1 MPSNKN
7 VTGGWQWTTAPGGYD
22 KHVKDLHERYVREL
36 GAPYQSFVKRSKEE
50 QKELD
55 NLRKEVS
62 LVRKGQQFRNIS
74 VTPNSSPIGLNA
86 DEMILLR
93 TNKAFA
99 RRFLAEVT
107 GNRNILETDI
117 EAFYKNMDENYPNII
132 QKYRKEN
139 KIKSNKEVVNFAKN
153 NFIRQEIGKK
163 NTATQYEL
171 PPKDVATQ
179 WEEIPQND
187 QIKKTAENLV
197 KQIKKSEEIEAGD
210 KNIFKPTEQ
219 LKEEPFIRKA
229 DLNKKPEIET
239 NVIPNLNQEFDKNE
253 YLNSLP
259 PKKLEQLNA
268 LKAEISKY
276 KALNKGGKWNGSI
289 DPEIELATN
298 SRGLEIIL
306 DGLKSDFEQKV
317 QNPEL
322 RQSLLNQSLE
332 KPQIENVVET
342 EGQRNKRLQEAAK
355 KAIEFGTQT
364 EDMPLTNEEEIF
376 NLEKSEISREQLL
389 EKELK
394 AAEEALNYE
403 RNLRLEQ
410 EENIKNYTSQIKQ
423 AGIFDDE
430 SEGNKTN
437 RSNISRK
444 SLDNNDLLKKT
455 IKKHPDQAENIIKHT
470 DQQEELALDNLAL
483 QEANIKKQANFIIDQ
498 ANKQKEDISK
508 RLADRKLNKSFKT
521 DRSNLSAKKVSEIQ
535 NANQFEDYPI
545 IPRLPLRNID
555 AKAIEKK
562 RNNLLG
568 IIQAYENNILSSTLH
583 LEKYPDSDEAK
594 NVEKYKKKLEEFK
607 AKLAK
612 LDQLNQS
619 ANKAPEQNVGNANQS
634 KNFTDLD
641 PIKLQLKNKLK
652 LAKAEASIVEE
663 AFKADPTN
671 QELSAKYDLANK
683 EIKNLEAQLNSD
695 KLLGGMPPKKSIE
708 EQSNYSGESL
718 QRPLRLKPGQKPE
731 IAVAEHNLAR
741 LTKER
746 EKRSAVANE
755 LQTKI
760 AQLEKLDPD
769 TTPAMYQA
777 ILSNPFYSDSNPDY
791 KFDVNTGRIST
802 GKNMVELKILASKY
816 KTAFDMLKRGE
827 DVDDPLALKTK
838 GVLPDFQNKSSL
850 TLGIAANKYS
860 MAYHALKPVIELKKK
875 LADENKVI
883 AELNDDIDL
892 NEGKVLLSKQLE
904 PITEARLEKSNA
916 SRNSNFTK
924 KSNFSK
930 KSDKSFFQNKLVN
943 EGQRQQDLV
952 EIARREL
959 EAEKEKFLPKPE
971 NLVELPVRT
980 EPTAREFIQTE
991 QEQRPNIEN
1000 VPQNEQQVQLNRIKN
1015 AQQAI
1020 QTQQE
1025 NLDSQP
1031 LQQNPQTQ
1039 FNIEDYDIS
1048 EDPSN
1053 ILKQFE
1059 PVVKNNLAR
1068 KSLSNINENEEI
1080 NSKGNFNYDDQD
1092 FLDNQSQIDDSDY
1105 VDSLEGEENADVI
1118 RFARNKLKFDI
1129 EDLHELQQEEDNLNE
1144 INTLKLGQLNE
1155 EINNLKSNNA
1165 DPQKI
1170 QQLESLRKPIAQ
1182 QIRAYNEHIK
1192 NRNNQGEGSP
1202 LPPDLETHLMKLKR
1216 IRELEEDKKRIAPM
1230 NEMHEQARTIAKKSL
1245 GNPLLDIAAK
1255 RAEQNLNNPK
1265 LNIQDRTNEY
1275 LNRIKESPEEYIDK
1289 HIATRTKRLIDVL
1302 KDEARES
1309 FLEDELPAVNNQFVM
1324 NGGFYSGARE
1334 AAIER
1339 AKRDRDRHIKREI
1352 ARMLSHGEEQ
1362 ALAQYNTQNNLWS
1375 NLGQVA
1381 GQAAGRQSEIENS
1394 NIGNLEKLEEAKK
1407 KAVKQD
1413 ALMIGQM
1420 ANENQ
1425 QQEQNQINAA
1435 LHEWNE
1441 QTQHN
1446 TRQLEKEAAMLQG
1459 VVPVGRQ
1466 IQTSEELGQPK
1477 APNAMNSMGGMMD
1490 LVGSMFKKGG
1500 SVKGSSNKSKLVSM
1514 VHPKTQEKYDIPYH
1528 IVKTA
1533 LKDGLIYG

>member
-7 VTGGWQWTTAPGGYD
+7 VTGGWQWTTAPNGYD
-22 KHVKDLHERYVREL
+22 THVDLLHKRYVREL
-36 GAPYQSFVKRSKEE
+36 GAPYQSFVKRSEEE
-50 QKELD
+50 QQELD

-139 KIKSNKEVVNFAKN
+139 KIKSNKEVINFAKN

-197 KQIKKSEEIEAGD
+197 KQRKKSEEIEAGD
-210 KNIFKPTEQ
+210 KNISKRVLPKHAFDSELARLINQKQTPENEVNVNSKPT
-219 LKEEPFIRKA
+219 
-229 DLNKKPEIET
+229 ET
-239 NVIPNLNQEFDKNE
+239 NVILETEGERNKRLQEAAKKVIENPQTYADKVHNDIININNELNQILPKKKALEKQISYLQKLPSNHELKPYDVEKFGLDRNVLKEFSNVPLLLNYLTPQKNE
-253 YLNSLP
+253 YERNTNFLNG
-259 PKKLEQLNA
+259 KLQNYEKF
-268 LKAEISKY
+268 LKE
-276 KALNKGGKWNGSI
+276 
-289 DPEIELATN
+289 
-298 SRGLEIIL
+298 
-306 DGLKSDFEQKV
+306 
-317 QNPEL
+317 
-322 RQSLLNQSLE
+322 
-332 KPQIENVVET
+332 ENVNSKPIKTNIIPET
-342 EGQRNKRLQEAAK
+342 EGERDKRLQEAAK

-444 SLDNNDLLKKT
+444 SLDNDDLLKKT

-483 QEANIKKQANFIIDQ
+483 QEENIKKQASFIIDQ

-521 DRSNLSAKKVSEIQ
+521 DRSNLSAKKASFIFDQEIIEPDGTKTIIKPDGTKTVYEKDGTRTEYEKDGTITMYGKGGIKLVY
-535 NANQFEDYPI
+535 NPNQEKTKSVPAPKPKLAELNQLPLNQPKDYPI
-545 IPRLPLRNID
+545 IPRLPLKNIEKETTEEKRNSLL
-555 AKAIEKK
+555 KAISNAEFRNKQDEEMLKENPSLK
-562 RNNLLG
+562 RF
-568 IIQAYENNILSSTLH
+568 QQFM
-583 LEKYPDSDEAK
+583 DSNAK
-594 NVEKYKKKLEEFK
+594 QLEEAK
-607 AKLAK
+607 AKLAEF
-612 LDQLNQS
+612 DQLNQS

-634 KNFTDLD
+634 KNFTDLN
-641 PIKLQLKNKLK
+641 PIKLQLENKLK

-718 QRPLRLKPGQKPE
+718 QRPLRLKSGQKPE
-731 IAVAEHNLAR
+731 IVVAEHNLEKFNR
-741 LTKER
+741 ER
-746 EKRSAVANE
+746 EKRLQTLPIIANDIKELEEEKAQFHKVNATHAQDRFGNTFYREGQYEQTLPIGIGYPIARMYPGFTGTKSGLTVRDTSGMNRFNQSQTAAEIYSQMRAYDTGINQRINE
-755 LQTKI
+755 LKQ
-760 AQLEKLDPD
+760 Q
-769 TTPAMYQA
+769 
-777 ILSNPFYSDSNPDY
+777 
-791 KFDVNTGRIST
+791 
-802 GKNMVELKILASKY
+802 
-816 KTAFDMLKRGE
+816 
-827 DVDDPLALKTK
+827 
-838 GVLPDFQNKSSL
+838 
-850 TLGIAANKYS
+850 
-860 MAYHALKPVIELKKK
+860 IEN
-875 LADENKVI
+875 ENKII
-883 AELNDDIDL
+883 AKLNNNIEL
-892 NEGKVLLSKQLE
+892 NEGKILFSKQLE

-943 EGQRQQDLV
+943 EKQKQNEGKRQQDLV

-1025 NLDSQP
+1025 NLAPQS

-1068 KSLSNINENEEI
+1068 KSLSNIDENEEV

-1118 RFARNKLKFDI
+1118 RFARNKLNFDI
-1129 EDLHELQQEEDNLNE
+1129 EDLHELQKEEDNLNE

-1155 EINNLKSNNA
+1155 EINNLKSTNA

-1192 NRNNQGEGSP
+1192 NRNNQGEGSS

-1245 GNPLLDIAAK
+1245 GNPLLDIASK

-1265 LNIQDRTNEY
+1265 LNIQDRTNE
-1275 LNRIKESPEEYIDK
+1275 E
-1289 HIATRTKRLIDVL
+1289 TFT
-1302 KDEARES
+1302 
-1309 FLEDELPAVNNQFVM
+1309 
-1324 NGGFYSGARE
+1324 
-1334 AAIER
+1334 
-1339 AKRDRDRHIKREI
+1339 
-1352 ARMLSHGEEQ
+1352 
-1362 ALAQYNTQNNLWS
+1362 
-1375 NLGQVA
+1375 
-1381 GQAAGRQSEIENS
+1381 
-1394 NIGNLEKLEEAKK
+1394 
-1407 KAVKQD
+1407 
-1413 ALMIGQM
+1413 
-1420 ANENQ
+1420 
-1425 QQEQNQINAA
+1425 
-1435 LHEWNE
+1435 
-1441 QTQHN
+1441 
-1446 TRQLEKEAAMLQG
+1446 
-1459 VVPVGRQ
+1459 
-1466 IQTSEELGQPK
+1466 
-1477 APNAMNSMGGMMD
+1477 
-1490 LVGSMFKKGG
+1490 LV
-1500 SVKGSSNKSKLVSM
+1500 
-1514 VHPKTQEKYDIPYH
+1514 
-1528 IVKTA
+1528 
-1533 LKDGLIYG
+1533 

>member
-117 EAFYKNMDENYPNII
+117 EAFYHNMDENYPNII

-197 KQIKKSEEIEAGD
+197 KQRKKSEEIEAGD
-210 KNIFKPTEQ
+210 KNISKRVLPKHALDSELARLINQKQTPENEENVISKPTEQ

-444 SLDNNDLLKKT
+444 SLDNDDLLKKT

-498 ANKQKEDISK
+498 ANKQKEDIIK

-521 DRSNLSAKKVSEIQ
+521 DRSNLSAKKASFIFDQEIIEPDGTKTIIKPDGTKTVYEKDGTRTEYEKDGTITMYGKGGIKLVY
-535 NANQFEDYPI
+535 NPNQEKTKSVPAPKPKLAELNQLPLNQPKDYPI
-545 IPRLPLRNID
+545 IPKLPLRNID
-555 AKAIEKK
+555 AEAIEKK
-562 RNNLLG
+562 RNNLL
-568 IIQAYENNILSSTLH
+568 
-583 LEKYPDSDEAK
+583 
-594 NVEKYKKKLEEFK
+594 
-607 AKLAK
+607 
-612 LDQLNQS
+612 
-619 ANKAPEQNVGNANQS
+619 
-634 KNFTDLD
+634 
-641 PIKLQLKNKLK
+641 
-652 LAKAEASIVEE
+652 
-663 AFKADPTN
+663 
-671 QELSAKYDLANK
+671 
-683 EIKNLEAQLNSD
+683 
-695 KLLGGMPPKKSIE
+695 
-708 EQSNYSGESL
+708 
-718 QRPLRLKPGQKPE
+718 
-731 IAVAEHNLAR
+731 
-741 LTKER
+741 
-746 EKRSAVANE
+746 
-755 LQTKI
+755 
-760 AQLEKLDPD
+760 
-769 TTPAMYQA
+769 
-777 ILSNPFYSDSNPDY
+777 
-791 KFDVNTGRIST
+791 
-802 GKNMVELKILASKY
+802 
-816 KTAFDMLKRGE
+816 
-827 DVDDPLALKTK
+827 
-838 GVLPDFQNKSSL
+838 
-850 TLGIAANKYS
+850 
-860 MAYHALKPVIELKKK
+860 
-875 LADENKVI
+875 
-883 AELNDDIDL
+883 
-892 NEGKVLLSKQLE
+892 
-904 PITEARLEKSNA
+904 
-916 SRNSNFTK
+916 
-924 KSNFSK
+924 
-930 KSDKSFFQNKLVN
+930 
-943 EGQRQQDLV
+943 
-952 EIARREL
+952 
-959 EAEKEKFLPKPE
+959 
-971 NLVELPVRT
+971 
-980 EPTAREFIQTE
+980 
-991 QEQRPNIEN
+991 
-1000 VPQNEQQVQLNRIKN
+1000 
-1015 AQQAI
+1015 
-1020 QTQQE
+1020 
-1025 NLDSQP
+1025 
-1031 LQQNPQTQ
+1031 
-1039 FNIEDYDIS
+1039 
-1048 EDPSN
+1048 
-1053 ILKQFE
+1053 
-1059 PVVKNNLAR
+1059 
-1068 KSLSNINENEEI
+1068 
-1080 NSKGNFNYDDQD
+1080 
-1092 FLDNQSQIDDSDY
+1092 
-1105 VDSLEGEENADVI
+1105 
-1118 RFARNKLKFDI
+1118 
-1129 EDLHELQQEEDNLNE
+1129 
-1144 INTLKLGQLNE
+1144 
-1155 EINNLKSNNA
+1155 
-1165 DPQKI
+1165 
-1170 QQLESLRKPIAQ
+1170 
-1182 QIRAYNEHIK
+1182 
-1192 NRNNQGEGSP
+1192 
-1202 LPPDLETHLMKLKR
+1202 
-1216 IRELEEDKKRIAPM
+1216 
-1230 NEMHEQARTIAKKSL
+1230 
-1245 GNPLLDIAAK
+1245 
-1255 RAEQNLNNPK
+1255 
-1265 LNIQDRTNEY
+1265 
-1275 LNRIKESPEEYIDK
+1275 
-1289 HIATRTKRLIDVL
+1289 
-1302 KDEARES
+1302 
-1309 FLEDELPAVNNQFVM
+1309 
-1324 NGGFYSGARE
+1324 
-1334 AAIER
+1334 
-1339 AKRDRDRHIKREI
+1339 
-1352 ARMLSHGEEQ
+1352 
-1362 ALAQYNTQNNLWS
+1362 
-1375 NLGQVA
+1375 
-1381 GQAAGRQSEIENS
+1381 
-1394 NIGNLEKLEEAKK
+1394 
-1407 KAVKQD
+1407 
-1413 ALMIGQM
+1413 
-1420 ANENQ
+1420 
-1425 QQEQNQINAA
+1425 
-1435 LHEWNE
+1435 
-1441 QTQHN
+1441 
-1446 TRQLEKEAAMLQG
+1446 
-1459 VVPVGRQ
+1459 
-1466 IQTSEELGQPK
+1466 
-1477 APNAMNSMGGMMD
+1477 
-1490 LVGSMFKKGG
+1490 
-1500 SVKGSSNKSKLVSM
+1500 
-1514 VHPKTQEKYDIPYH
+1514 
-1528 IVKTA
+1528 
-1533 LKDGLIYG
+1533 

>member
-1 MPSNKN
+1 MLKENPS
-7 VTGGWQWTTAPGGYD
+7 
-22 KHVKDLHERYVREL
+22 L
-36 GAPYQSFVKRSKEE
+36 KRF
-50 QKELD
+50 
-55 NLRKEVS
+55 
-62 LVRKGQQFRNIS
+62 QQFMDS
-74 VTPNSSPIGLNA
+74 NA
-86 DEMILLR
+86 
-93 TNKAFA
+93 
-99 RRFLAEVT
+99 
-107 GNRNILETDI
+107 
-117 EAFYKNMDENYPNII
+117 
-132 QKYRKEN
+132 
-139 KIKSNKEVVNFAKN
+139 
-153 NFIRQEIGKK
+153 
-163 NTATQYEL
+163 
-171 PPKDVATQ
+171 
-179 WEEIPQND
+179 
-187 QIKKTAENLV
+187 
-197 KQIKKSEEIEAGD
+197 KQ
-210 KNIFKPTEQ
+210 
-219 LKEEPFIRKA
+219 L
-229 DLNKKPEIET
+229 
-239 NVIPNLNQEFDKNE
+239 
-253 YLNSLP
+253 
-259 PKKLEQLNA
+259 
-268 LKAEISKY
+268 
-276 KALNKGGKWNGSI
+276 
-289 DPEIELATN
+289 
-298 SRGLEIIL
+298 
-306 DGLKSDFEQKV
+306 
-317 QNPEL
+317 
-322 RQSLLNQSLE
+322 
-332 KPQIENVVET
+332 
-342 EGQRNKRLQEAAK
+342 
-355 KAIEFGTQT
+355 
-364 EDMPLTNEEEIF
+364 
-376 NLEKSEISREQLL
+376 
-389 EKELK
+389 
-394 AAEEALNYE
+394 EEA
-403 RNLRLEQ
+403 
-410 EENIKNYTSQIKQ
+410 
-423 AGIFDDE
+423 
-430 SEGNKTN
+430 
-437 RSNISRK
+437 
-444 SLDNNDLLKKT
+444 
-455 IKKHPDQAENIIKHT
+455 
-470 DQQEELALDNLAL
+470 
-483 QEANIKKQANFIIDQ
+483 
-498 ANKQKEDISK
+498 
-508 RLADRKLNKSFKT
+508 
-521 DRSNLSAKKVSEIQ
+521 
-535 NANQFEDYPI
+535 
-545 IPRLPLRNID
+545 
-555 AKAIEKK
+555 
-562 RNNLLG
+562 
-568 IIQAYENNILSSTLH
+568 
-583 LEKYPDSDEAK
+583 
-594 NVEKYKKKLEEFK
+594 K
-607 AKLAK
+607 AKLAEF
-612 LDQLNQS
+612 DQLNQS

-641 PIKLQLKNKLK
+641 PIKLQLENKLK

-718 QRPLRLKPGQKPE
+718 QRPLRLNPGQRPE

-755 LQTKI
+755 LLAEI
-760 AQLEKLDPD
+760 AELESLDPHLLK
-769 TTPAMYQA
+769 TG
-777 ILSNPFYSDSNPDY
+777 INPEFQG
-791 KFDVNTGRIST
+791 VNIVTAKVRG
-802 GKNMVELKILASKY
+802 SKY
-816 KTAFDMLKRGE
+816 KAAYEALKRGE
-827 DVDDPLALKTK
+827 NVDPSHGMYREFQ
-838 GVLPDFQNKSSL
+838 GVNLL
-850 TLGIAANKYS
+850 TAKVLGSKYKK
-860 MAYHALKPVIELKKK
+860 AYEGTRPIIELRQK
-875 LADENKVI
+875 LADENKII

-943 EGQRQQDLV
+943 EKQKQNEGKRQQDLV

-1025 NLDSQP
+1025 NLAPQS

-1068 KSLSNINENEEI
+1068 KSLSNIDENEEV

-1118 RFARNKLKFDI
+1118 RFARNKLNFDI
-1129 EDLHELQQEEDNLNE
+1129 EDLHELQKEEDNLNE

-1155 EINNLKSNNA
+1155 EINNLKSTNA

-1192 NRNNQGEGSP
+1192 NRNNQGEGSS

-1245 GNPLLDIAAK
+1245 GNPLLDIASK

-1381 GQAAGRQSEIENS
+1381 GQAAGRQSEMENS